1 MASVIKNE
9 QQLYAYVPNGI
20 LRNRMQGSGVNFNHG
35 GASLQ
40 EIVVPLLSFKNKRA
54 GQKGVQAISKVDI
67 KLTST
72 TQKITNSIFNLN
84 FFQTEKVEDKTK
96 PRTVIIYMADEEGN
110 VLSNEET
117 IIGDRS
123 FDNPADRTFKLQFV
137 LKSITYDRNKTYY
150 LIIKDTETG
159 VITEK
164 VPFTINLGIVS
175 DFDF

>member
-1 MASVIKNE
+1 MV
-9 QQLYAYVPNGI
+9 LCY
-20 LRNRMQGSGVNFNHG
+20 R
-35 GASLQ
+35 
-40 EIVVPLLSFKNKRA
+40 KR
-54 GQKGVQAISKVDI
+54 V
-67 KLTST
+67 
-72 TQKITNSIFNLN
+72 NLN
-84 FFQTEKVEDKTK
+84 FFQTEKVEEKTK

-137 LKSITYDRNKTYY
+137 LKSIPYDRNKTYY